1 MNMTRWAYFC
11 TWAGTGDAAGAARAF
26 LAEASEDAAAHLLD
40 AAQWRDEDVVDFEH
54 RGGAVLIDGRW
65 GRFWLAPSDLRK
77 ALLPPAPRVSP
88 RGVVALAR
96 GLVTVLQN

>member
-1 MNMTRWAYFC
+1 MDRWAYFC
-11 TWAGTGDAAGAARAF
+11 TWAGSGDAAGAARAF
-26 LAEASEDAAAHLLD
+26 LAEASEDAAARLLD
-40 AAQWRDEDVVDFEH
+40 AASWQDADVVDFES
-54 RGGAVLIDGRW
+54 RRDAVLISGDYGK
-65 GRFWLAPSDLRK
+65 FWLAPSGLRK

>member
-1 MNMTRWAYFC
+1 MDRWAYYC
-11 TWAGTGDAAGAARAF
+11 AWAGTGDAVGAARAF

-40 AAQWRDEDVVDFEH
+40 AASWRDADVVDFEEKKL
-54 RGGAVLIDGRW
+54 ACLVSGRW
-65 GRFWLAPSDLRK
+65 GRFWFASSQLRK

-96 GLVTVLQN
+96 GLVMLLQN

>member
-1 MNMTRWAYFC
+1 MKMDRWAYFC
-11 TWAGTGDAAGAARAF
+11 TWAASGDATGAARAF

-40 AAQWRDEDVVDFEH
+40 AAIWRDDDVVDFEREG
-54 RGGAVLIDGRW
+54 RGYLIDGRW
-65 GRFWLAPSDLRK
+65 GRFWLAPSGLRK

-88 RGVVALAR
+88 RGVAALAR